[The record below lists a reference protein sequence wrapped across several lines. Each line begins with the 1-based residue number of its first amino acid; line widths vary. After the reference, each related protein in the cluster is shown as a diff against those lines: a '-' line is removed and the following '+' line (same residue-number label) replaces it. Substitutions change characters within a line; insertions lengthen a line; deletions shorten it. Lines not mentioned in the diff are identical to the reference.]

1 MSWDRFGLPLL
12 SFLACL
18 GCFPSSNLMGANPT
32 PAELDTRQQAAVD
45 QIKSLKVK
53 ASSKIDFEG
62 TDPIERQTKTIL
74 KGSTVLIQEG
84 TVGKQVVERLTD
96 GNQSRVLQRIWDRG
110 KIKFSA
116 VINPANSSAGTSDL
130 FTFIHFKYFK
140 EGDGNSAITPFDFFR
155 REDMKFRVYR
165 DEWNGRKCYRID
177 GDYAQEGTDID
188 VSYWLDD
195 GYGYLVTRCL
205 KTTRR
210 NGATIS
216 KYEATMSDWHTAG
229 AAYFPMPIDTRQFK
243 GDALQCTHTTAC
255 SDLEIN
261 GPVGDAE
268 LKLPAIP
275 DGTECRDNRTMKRY
289 ALAPDW
295 SRSGPEH
302 DYAVM
307 KVANP
312 NGNAETLD
320 AFVGVTTDSG
330 ERRSV
335 WTWIAIVSGGLLI
348 IALFVNVRRKRR
360 LGNLE
365 D

>member
-1 MSWDRFGLPLL
+1 MFENHAAERRDHFEIRSDDVRLAHGRRGLFSYADRH
-12 SFLACL
+12 A
-18 GCFPSSNLMGANPT
+18 
-32 PAELDTRQQAAVD
+32 
-45 QIKSLKVK
+45 
-53 ASSKIDFEG
+53 
-62 TDPIERQTKTIL
+62 
-74 KGSTVLIQEG
+74 
-84 TVGKQVVERLTD
+84 
-96 GNQSRVLQRIWDRG
+96 
-110 KIKFSA
+110 
-116 VINPANSSAGTSDL
+116 
-130 FTFIHFKYFK
+130 
-140 EGDGNSAITPFDFFR
+140 
-155 REDMKFRVYR
+155 
-165 DEWNGRKCYRID
+165 
-177 GDYAQEGTDID
+177 
-188 VSYWLDD
+188 
-195 GYGYLVTRCL
+195 
-205 KTTRR
+205 
-210 NGATIS
+210 
-216 KYEATMSDWHTAG
+216 
-229 AAYFPMPIDTRQFK
+229 QFK

-255 SDLEIN
+255 IDLEIN